1 MVFMYLA
8 SLQGVACFSCS
19 RRLPDL
25 ATSQNPA
32 VMSINVL
39 KHWWRISTFIE
50 TKEGSL
56 TGLFCWLSLQLLQQQ
71 MSCSWMSHCSASC
84 RGSMMF
90 AIVLLWL
97 FVSCFATCFKL
108 PFFSLLLAASRSCWW
123 TGCEG
128 SLCIFLCIYSSVVWA
143 CKSCDGL
150 QEVDECSLWSTFG
163 GGKDC
168 Q

>member
-25 ATSQNPA
+25 ATSENPA

-56 TGLFCWLSLQLLQQQ
+56 TGLFCWLSLELLQQQ

-97 FVSCFATCFKL
+97 SAVLPLVSSCL
-108 PFFSLLLAASRSCWW
+108 SLVCYWRPLVAVGGQDVREAYVSFYVSTR
-123 TGCEG
+123 
-128 SLCIFLCIYSSVVWA
+128 
-143 CKSCDGL
+143 
-150 QEVDECSLWSTFG
+150 LWSG
-163 GGKDC
+163 HASPVMVSRK
-168 Q
+168 